1 LQISIAELN
10 FSLDLRRRNTMAE
23 KKTKKA
29 AAPKK
34 AAVKKTAKKAPAA
47 TTEAAT
53 ESKTKKFQDFVIYT
67 KRSGRFEVHDKNGKN
82 VNGMDKAKVLVEAK
96 LVKTGLTK
104 KAPAET
110 AAAEEAPPSA

>member
-1 LQISIAELN
+1 
-10 FSLDLRRRNTMAE
+10 MAE

-34 AAVKKTAKKAPAA
+34 AAVKKTAKKETA
-47 TTEAAT
+47 TTAPT

-96 LVKTGLTK
+96 LIKTGLSK

-110 AAAEEAPPSA
+110 AATEEAPPSA